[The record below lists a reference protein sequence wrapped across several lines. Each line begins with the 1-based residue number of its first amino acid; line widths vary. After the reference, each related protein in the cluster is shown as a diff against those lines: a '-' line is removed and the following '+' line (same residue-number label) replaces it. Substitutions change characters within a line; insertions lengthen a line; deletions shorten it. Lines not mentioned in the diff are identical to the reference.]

1 MYIVFIIFLVGTIIA
16 PTIISKDI
24 DNEKKE
30 ALGTI
35 ERVHRLKFHE
45 VAKDIIEGKEGNTDD
60 ILKAVLVYLYTEEM
74 NMELK
79 KKTLD
84 RHLINKI
91 IVAAMVPILTYG
103 VKIFLGP
110 VLAL

>member
-1 MYIVFIIFLVGTIIA
+1 VL
-16 PTIISKDI
+16 D
-24 DNEKKE
+24 
-30 ALGTI
+30 TI
-35 ERVHRLKFHE
+35 ERVYRLKFHE
-45 VAKDIIEGKEGNTDD
+45 VAKSIIEGKEDNTDD
-60 ILKAVLVYLYTEEM
+60 ILKAVLVYLYTDEM
-74 NMELK
+74 NKELK